1 MSSGSARVL
10 LIGAYERDNFGDL
23 LFLVQTEHYL
33 AGHDLLP
40 AAPFAGD
47 MTALLGTTIPAYGPY
62 LERERFDH
70 VWTVGG
76 EVGATTFA
84 GALAMSLPRDV
95 YRVYRDADD
104 ATKERMLV
112 ELRGQIHQ
120 DTPYMPRLS
129 SYPLNLGAGTVL
141 HSVGLAG
148 LPKQPAP
155 RQREILHVFR
165 EATSVNVRD
174 THSSAILTDNDI
186 EHTLSPDLVHTIA
199 RTRPQRRPADPT
211 DVLIQISDAHL
222 RQRGHQAYAEAIARS
237 PHLAGLPIRLFLA
250 GTARGHDSVASYRRI
265 IKLARAVD
273 PNLDIAICRA
283 RRPLDLVDTIASAK
297 LWIGLSLHGRIVSAA
312 YGVPRVSI
320 VKRKLDDYARSWD
333 PDMPFG
339 ITEET
344 LDDAVATA
352 LSPQVQR
359 SSHGLG
365 EDLAAQSEAAVLGA
379 ASRALATTREERLE
393 HRLASVETW
402 RAQQQREAEAAQTRL
417 EHRLEAQQRRRVVR
431 VADRVAR
438 ERGRL
443 RRAVTRG

>member
-1 MSSGSARVL
+1 MSPSPARVL

-33 AGHDLLP
+33 AGNDMVA

-47 MTALLGTTIPAYGPY
+47 MTSLLDRTIPAYGPL
-62 LERERFDH
+62 LERESFDH

-84 GALAMSLPRDV
+84 GALAMSLPREV
-95 YRVYRDADD
+95 YRTYRDADD
-104 ATKERMLV
+104 ATKEQMLV
-112 ELRGQIHQ
+112 ELRGAVHQ

-129 SYPLNLGAGTVL
+129 SYPLNLGAGAVL

-148 LPKQPAP
+148 LPKQPAA
-155 RQREILHVFR
+155 RQRDILHVFR
-165 EATSVNVRD
+165 EASAVNVRD
-174 THSSAILTDNDI
+174 THSSRILRENGID
-186 EHTLSPDLVHTIA
+186 HTLSPDLVHTIA
-199 RTRPQRRPADPT
+199 RTRPRQRPAEPT

-237 PHLAGLPIRLFLA
+237 PHLSGLPIRLFLA

-265 IKLARAVD
+265 IKMVREID
-273 PNLDIAICRA
+273 PEIDIAICRA

-333 PDMPFG
+333 PTMPFG

-352 LSPQVQR
+352 LSPQVQ
-359 SSHGLG
+359 SECAGLG
-365 EDLAAQSEAAVLGA
+365 EDLAAQSEAAMTDAVE
-379 ASRALATTREERLE
+379 RALSTTREERLE
-393 HRLASVETW
+393 HRLATVEEW
-402 RAQQQREAEAAQTRL
+402 RARQQRDALAAQTRL
-417 EHRLEAQQRRRVVR
+417 EHRLEAQGRRRAVR
-431 VADRVAR
+431 LADRMAR

-443 RRAVTRG
+443 RRAVTGG

>member
-1 MSSGSARVL
+1 MSDRSRVL
-10 LIGAYERDNFGDL
+10 LVGAYERDNFGDL

-33 AGHDLLP
+33 SGHDLLA
-40 AAPFAGD
+40 AAPFPGD
-47 MTALLGTTIPAYGPY
+47 MTDLLDRTIPAYGPL
-62 LERERFDH
+62 LEGERFDH

-84 GALAMSLPRDV
+84 GAVNMSLPLDQLRA
-95 YRVYRDADD
+95 YRDADD

-112 ELRGQIHQ
+112 ELRGEIHQ

-129 SYPLNLGAGTVL
+129 AYPLNAGAGAVL

-148 LPKQPAP
+148 LPKQPAT
-155 RQREILHVFR
+155 RQRDILHVFR
-165 EATSVNVRD
+165 EATAVNVRD
-174 THSSAILTDNDI
+174 LHSSKILTDNGID
-186 EHTLSPDLVHTIA
+186 HTLSPDLVHTIS
-199 RTRPQRRPADPT
+199 RTRPQQRPAEPT

-237 PHLAGLPIRLFLA
+237 QHLDGLPIRLFLA

-265 IKLARAVD
+265 IKHARAVD
-273 PNLDIAICRA
+273 PGIDIAICRA
-283 RRPLDLVDTIASAK
+283 RRPLDLVDTIAGAK

-333 PDMPFG
+333 PGMPFG

-359 SSHGLG
+359 DSAGLG
-365 EDLAAQSEAAVLGA
+365 EDLAAQSEAAVVDA
-379 ASRALATTREERLE
+379 AARALATTREDRLE
-393 HRLASVETW
+393 HRLLEVERW
-402 RAQQQREAEAAQTRL
+402 RERQQQEAAASQDRL
-417 EHRLEAQQRRRVVR
+417 ERRLFAQGRRAAVR
-431 VADRVAR
+431 LADRVAR
-438 ERGRL
+438 ERVRIH
-443 RRAVTRG
+443 RIVRGG